1 MAPPVRAGLKRT
13 NVATRNASRRRM
25 ERAIWGRRRST
36 ATGAPDRGFHYL
48 DPPMSPLLV
57 LIVAVLATTY
67 AGPIVR
73 FATAPALAIAF
84 WRLAMVLPVTGGLA
98 VLEGSRERGAG
109 SSGTPEIQLPAPRS
123 LLLMALSGLLLAV
136 HFWSWIGSLRFTT
149 VASSVVLVSL
159 KPVFAW
165 GLAVAW
171 LREHPTRTEA
181 WGIALAVIGA
191 SLIGLGDAR
200 LSHGAL
206 GGDGL
211 ALLGAVTGA
220 GYYVIGRRV
229 RQTVG
234 IWRYATGVYL
244 VAAVALA
251 LLAFA
256 RHTPLTGFAG
266 RDWTVFGAMA
276 AGPMLVGHTG
286 MNYALRHFRATTV
299 NVAALGEPVGA
310 SGVAWLV
317 PSIHEVPR
325 PPTVVGGLLVLLGIA
340 LSLRSGVGGSER
352 GGSSSSAAGGSGPC
366 R

>member
-1 MAPPVRAGLKRT
+1 
-13 NVATRNASRRRM
+13 
-25 ERAIWGRRRST
+25 
-36 ATGAPDRGFHYL
+36 
-48 DPPMSPLLV
+48 MSPLLV

-67 AGPIVR
+67 AGPLVR
-73 FATAPALAIAF
+73 FAAAPALAIAF
-84 WRLAMVLPVTGGLA
+84 WRLTLTLPVTGILA
-98 VLEGSRERGAG
+98 LRGSREPGAG
-109 SSGTPEIQLPAPRS
+109 SSGTRPLLLPAPRS
-123 LLLMALSGLLLAV
+123 LLPLMALSGLLLAF
-136 HFWSWIGSLRFTT
+136 HFWSWIASLRFTT

-171 LREHPTRTEA
+171 LREHPTRTER

-200 LSHGAL
+200 LSLGAL

-234 IWRYATGVYL
+234 IWRYATGVYA
-244 VAAVALA
+244 VAAAALA
-251 LLAFA
+251 LLALAHAAPLIGFA
-256 RHTPLTGFAG
+256 R
-266 RDWTVFGAMA
+266 RDWAVFGAMA
-276 AGPMLVGHTG
+276 AGPMLIGHTG

-310 SGVAWLV
+310 SVIAWLV
-317 PSIHEVPR
+317 PAIHEVP
-325 PPTVVGGLLVLLGIA
+325 PLTALVGGVLVPSGIA
-340 LSLRSGVGGSER
+340 LSLKAGNGKGETGNVGTDPHGTSPVSRFSFPGR
-352 GGSSSSAAGGSGPC
+352 GAGEGGGDAS
-366 R
+366 

>member
-1 MAPPVRAGLKRT
+1 
-13 NVATRNASRRRM
+13 M
-25 ERAIWGRRRST
+25 ERAIWT
-36 ATGAPDRGFHYL
+36 HTVTVATRYFHA
-48 DPPMSPLLV
+48 PMSPLLV
-57 LIVAVLATTY
+57 LIVSVLATTY

-98 VLEGSRERGAG
+98 VWEGSRQRAAVP
-109 SSGTPEIQLPAPRS
+109 SGPPARTAPRS
-123 LLLMALSGLLLAV
+123 PLVLVALSGLLLAL
-136 HFWSWIGSLRFTT
+136 HFWSWIASLRYTT

-165 GLAVAW
+165 GLAAAW

-200 LSHGAL
+200 LSLGAL
-206 GGDGL
+206 GGDVL

-234 IWRYATGVYL
+234 IWRYATGVYA
-244 VAAVALA
+244 VAAAALA
-251 LLAFA
+251 LVALM
-256 RHTPLTGFAG
+256 RTMPLVGFAG

-276 AGPMLVGHTG
+276 AGPMLIGHTG

-310 SGVAWLV
+310 TLLAWV
-317 PSIHEVPR
+317 IPAIHEVPGV
-325 PPTVVGGLLVLLGIA
+325 TALGGGLLVLIGIGMSLGA
-340 LSLRSGVGGSER
+340 GSDR
-352 GGSSSSAAGGSGPC
+352 TS
-366 R
+366 